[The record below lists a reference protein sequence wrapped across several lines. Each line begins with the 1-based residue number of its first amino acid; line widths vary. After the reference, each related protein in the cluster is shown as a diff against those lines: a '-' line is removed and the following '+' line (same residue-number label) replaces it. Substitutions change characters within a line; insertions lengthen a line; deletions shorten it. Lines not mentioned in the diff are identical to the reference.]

1 MQFFDTFVFLKYTA
15 LKRQSVNIE
24 TPTTAGKTAVLLNF
38 IYNPFEKI
46 HPKVPA
52 IATCLPFDLLPE
64 RLTGIRISDAS
75 SQNKNCLEL
84 IFEQIVSLCSKQ
96 DMIIYKAFKA
106 L

>member
-38 IYNPFEKI
+38 ICNPFEKI

-52 IATCLPFDLLPE
+52 TCLPFYLLPE

-75 SQNKNCLEL
+75 SQNENCLEL
-84 IFEQIVSLCSKQ
+84 IFEQIVSLYSKQ